1 MCCSPGFVSFKWCC
15 ETTAKSNLLNENEIK
30 RYSLPSS
37 PVDTRRHYDV
47 VRRHIDIETTSC
59 VHRHGA
65 TVTYFMAILQSIDYN
80 KFEGFS
86 NVADEISLKFLS
98 SFRECEVLVVVSDR
112 NDFEFSIK
120 AAERKRR
127 TEDSTHIQETEIIY
141 NRKVPKSFQIY
152 LGNSNNKSFLV
163 KYVSYK
169 WRKTIAIL
177 FNLL

>member
-1 MCCSPGFVSFKWCC
+1 
-15 ETTAKSNLLNENEIK
+15 
-30 RYSLPSS
+30 
-37 PVDTRRHYDV
+37 
-47 VRRHIDIETTSC
+47 
-59 VHRHGA
+59 
-65 TVTYFMAILQSIDYN
+65 MAILESIDYN

-86 NVADEISLKFLS
+86 NVVDEISAKFLS